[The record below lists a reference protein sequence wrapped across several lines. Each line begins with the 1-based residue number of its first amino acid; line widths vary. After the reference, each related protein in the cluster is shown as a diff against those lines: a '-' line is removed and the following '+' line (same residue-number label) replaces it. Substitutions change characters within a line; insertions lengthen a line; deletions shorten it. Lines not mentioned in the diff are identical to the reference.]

1 MSVSVIIGLK
11 MSWPRL
17 LLTMAFDTSARFKV
31 LINAFSARLGGGQ
44 TYLTNLLDFLSD
56 DTPVEVFVLVPDSLR
71 LPEDRANIHRIHV
84 RWPVE
89 NPATRALWERI
100 YLPRLVR
107 ELGADVLFCP
117 GGIIG
122 ANIPRGCKSVTTF
135 QNMIPFDSNQRRKYP
150 LGYMRVRNWLLKR
163 IMVRSMAKADRVIC
177 GSEFARQV
185 IVKIAPALMAKTIV
199 IPHGINSH
207 FRGDHLRRPEWLP
220 GENYILYVS
229 ILDVYKAQL
238 EVVRAYA
245 LLKQYRR
252 TNEKLILAGPE
263 RQPYA
268 QKVRDEIIRL
278 GLEQDVFLAGSVEQD
293 QLPALYQN
301 ALINIFASECEN
313 CPNIMLEALASGR
326 PLLSSNRPPMPEF
339 GGDAPIY
346 FEPSSPEDLAN
357 KLLSIIDDPV
367 RMGELSDKAAQ
378 RSLLYDWDRAW
389 RATWDLIL
397 NCA

>member
-1 MSVSVIIGLK
+1 L
-11 MSWPRL
+11 
-17 LLTMAFDTSARFKV
+17 
-31 LINAFSARLGGGQ
+31 N
-44 TYLTNLLDFLSD
+44 FLAKD
-56 DTPVEVFVLVPDSLR
+56 VPVEVFVLAPDSVR
-71 LPEDRANIHRIHV
+71 WPEDRVNIHRIHV

-89 NPATRALWERI
+89 NPVARALWERI
-100 YLPRLVR
+100 SLPRLVR

-122 ANIPRGCKSVTTF
+122 ANIPRGCKSVTMF
-135 QNMIPFDSNQRRKYP
+135 RNMIPFDSNQRRKYP
-150 LGYMRVRNWLLKR
+150 LGYMRVRNWLLKW
-163 IMVRSMAKADRVIC
+163 IMIRSMSKADRVIC
-177 GSEFARQV
+177 VSDFALQV
-185 IVKIAPALMAKTIV
+185 IVGIAPGLMGKTTV
-199 IPHGINSH
+199 IPHGINSQ
-207 FRGDHLRRPEWLP
+207 FRSNHPRRPEWLP
-220 GENYILYVS
+220 TEEYILYVS

-245 LLKQYRR
+245 LLKRHRR
-252 TNEKLILAGPE
+252 TNEKLVLAGPE

-268 QKVRDEIIRL
+268 QKVRYEIIRL
-278 GLEQDVFLAGSVEQD
+278 GLEQDVFLAGPVEQD